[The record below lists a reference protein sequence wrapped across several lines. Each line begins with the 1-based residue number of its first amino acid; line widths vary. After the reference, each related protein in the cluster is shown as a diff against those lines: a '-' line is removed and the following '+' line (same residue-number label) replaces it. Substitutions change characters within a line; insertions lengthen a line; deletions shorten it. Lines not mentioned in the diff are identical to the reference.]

1 MAISQPPFKA
11 QETVAKIP
19 LNIFATSD
27 LLTALSLLDDFFF
40 CFDPMGPTLLNWGKT
55 FISMFALINVVQS
68 GQTLMANN
76 SGLRDRD

>member
-40 CFDPMGPTLLNWGKT
+40 CFDPMGPTLLN